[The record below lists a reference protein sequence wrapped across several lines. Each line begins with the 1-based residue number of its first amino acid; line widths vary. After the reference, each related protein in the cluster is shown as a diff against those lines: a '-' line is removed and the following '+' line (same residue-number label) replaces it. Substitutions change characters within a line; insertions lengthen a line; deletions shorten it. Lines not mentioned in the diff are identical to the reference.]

1 MLGQHWVR
9 VGVVG
14 EVGRYTASDGS
25 RYARGSRV
33 VLRTRRGLE
42 VGDVLSSID
51 DPVAYADGVL
61 LRRVS
66 VEDELLLAR
75 LDRNK
80 SEALDVCQSW
90 LERQGMPATLLD
102 AEPMLDGSRVFFHFL
117 GEVPAGFDIL
127 SDALTDEFRRA
138 TGIDKFAETLEHGC
152 GPGCGTDDAEN
163 GCKTG
168 SCGTC
173 AVLHACSTKKK

>member
-14 EVGRYTASDGS
+14 EVGRFTAPDAA

-42 VGDVLSSID
+42 VGDVLSPIEQASG
-51 DPVAYADGVL
+51 YADGVL
-61 LRRVS
+61 LRGVT
-66 VEDELLLAR
+66 VEDDLLLAR
-75 LDRNK
+75 LDRK
-80 SEALDVCQSW
+80 KAEALDVCQQW
-90 LERQGMPATLLD
+90 LERQGMPAVLLD

-117 GEVPAGFDIL
+117 GEVPEGFDAL
-127 SDALTDEFRRA
+127 SDALTDEFRQA
-138 TGIDKFAETLEHGC
+138 TGIDKFTETLEHGC

-168 SCGTC
+168 SCNTC